1 MKDCDKNNIPN
12 LNNQKY
18 KVKECFV
25 QCGIHKYNAPESKTY
40 TCKFKQKGRFV
51 YSIDGQGRVCLG
63 VWHKTTNGW
72 QLYFSIDKPDND
84 SFIYTPTKVS
94 QNNHVLEM
102 DGINIEL
109 GTSKGGLLNVVN
121 AIYKS
126 LPSNLQKNMNNMYN
140 NVNSLLRK
148 NTDQNL
154 GVSHMTCKR
163 ID

>member
-1 MKDCDKNNIPN
+1 MKDCDKNIPN

-25 QCGIHKYNAPESKTY
+25 QSGIHKYNAPESKTY

-51 YSIDGQGRVCLG
+51 YSKDGQGRDCLG
-63 VWHKTTNGW
+63 VWQNTGDSW
-72 QLYFSIDKPDND
+72 QLHMSIDKYDND
-84 SFIYTPTKVS
+84 LFIYTPTKVS

-126 LPSNLQKNMNNMYN
+126 LPLNLQKNMNNMYN